1 MILDFESLEMLLEA
15 LRHVIICCNSFFFFF
30 SKLMFWMIWTIYFV
44 VMGVDEKTI
53 TIHMYLRQFEALGL
67 IILVK
72 LRPDV
77 KKAMKSVM

>member
-1 MILDFESLEMLLEA
+1 
-15 LRHVIICCNSFFFFF
+15 
-30 SKLMFWMIWTIYFV
+30 MIWTIYFV